1 MLIKRRDLLTRSAA
15 GIAALSASPPAFLAR
30 SAAASEKKADGR
42 ILVVVEMAGGNDG
55 LNTVIPFGDPAYR
68 KNRPGVGIPDGEVLK
83 LDKYVG
89 FHPRMT
95 GFKKLFDE
103 GRLAVLPGIGYPNPN
118 RSHFRSMDIWHSAKA
133 EEEYT
138 QDGWLGRSLDVR
150 AEQLAGRTPALG
162 VGAERLP
169 LALLSRKMAT
179 PVIESLSSYN
189 VGVGPGKYADLRKA
203 SMAAMAPSTQGV
215 DDLSFLRRT
224 AHTAYATA
232 DRLKKVASEY
242 KAAAEYPQNHFSQ
255 SLKLIAQMISADLGT
270 EIFYVSQGGYDTH
283 SQQQN
288 VHANL
293 LGELSDGLT
302 AFLKDLGA
310 HKLDDRVLVM
320 TFSEFGRRVK
330 ENGSLG
336 TDHGA
341 ASSLFVV
348 RPKGHKGGKAGLV
361 GKHPSLT
368 DLDNEGDLKH
378 HTDFR
383 SVYGTVLDRWLRV
396 HSKMVLGQAWIPVEF
411 V

>member
-1 MLIKRRDLLTRSAA
+1 MLIKRRDLLSRSAA
-15 GIAALSASPPAFLAR
+15 GFAALSAAPPLFLSR
-30 SAAASEKKADGR
+30 SAMASEKKSDGR

-55 LNTVIPFGDPAYR
+55 LNTVIPHGDPLYK
-68 KNRPGVGIPDGEVLK
+68 KNRPSLAVAPNDALK
-83 LDKYVG
+83 LDGYSG
-89 FHPRMT
+89 LHPRMT
-95 GFKKLFDE
+95 GFKSLFDE
-103 GRLAVLPGIGYPNPN
+103 GRLAVVQGVGYPNPN
-118 RSHFRSMDIWHSAKA
+118 RSHFRSMDIWQSGKA

-138 QDGWLGRSLDVR
+138 QDGWLGRSLDIR
-150 AEQLAGRTPALG
+150 AEQLYGKTPAMG

-169 LALLSRKMAT
+169 LALLSRKLAT

-189 VGVGPGKYADLRKA
+189 VGVGPGTFADHRRA
-203 SMAAMAPSTQGV
+203 AMGAMAPNNTGP

-242 KAAAEYPQNHFSQ
+242 KAAAEYPQSHLAQ
-255 SLKLIAQMISADLGT
+255 SLKLIAQMIAADLGT
-270 EIFYVSQGGYDTH
+270 EIFYVSQGSYDTH

-288 VHANL
+288 LHAGL
-293 LGELSDGLT
+293 VGELSDGVT
-302 AFLKDLGA
+302 AFLKDIAA

-320 TFSEFGRRVK
+320 TFSEFGRRLK

-341 ASSLFVV
+341 ASQLFVV
-348 RPKGHKGGKAGLV
+348 RPKGWKSGKAGLV
-361 GKHPSLT
+361 GKHPSLS

-383 SVYGTVLDRWLRV
+383 SVYASILDTWLRV
-396 HSKMVLGQAWIPVEF
+396 DSTAVLGKKWQKVEC

>member
-1 MLIKRRDLLTRSAA
+1 MTIKRRDLLTRSAS
-15 GIAALSASPPAFLAR
+15 GFAALSAGAPIFLTR

-42 ILVVVEMAGGNDG
+42 ILVVIEMAGGNDG
-55 LNTVIPFGDPAYR
+55 LNTVIPHGDPLYK
-68 KNRPGVGIPDGEVLK
+68 KNRPGIGVGAGEVLK
-83 LDKYVG
+83 LDSYSG

-95 GFKKLFDE
+95 GFKSLFDQ
-103 GRLAVLPGIGYPNPN
+103 GRLAILQGIGYPNPN
-118 RSHFRSMDIWHSAKA
+118 RSHFRSMDIWHTARA
-133 EEEYT
+133 EEENT

-150 AEQLAGRTPALG
+150 AEQLYGRTPALG

-169 LALLSRKMAT
+169 LALLSKKLAT
-179 PVIESLSSYN
+179 PVIENLSSYN
-189 VGVGPGKYADLRKA
+189 VGVGPGEFADLRKT
-203 SMAAMAPSTQGV
+203 SMAAMAPNNMGD

-242 KAAAEYPQNHFSQ
+242 KAAAEYPQSHLAQ

-288 VHANL
+288 VHASL

-302 AFLKDLGA
+302 AFLKDLAA

-341 ASSLFVV
+341 ASSMFVV
-348 RPKGHKGGKAGLV
+348 RPKGHKAGKAGLV
-361 GKHPSLT
+361 GKHPSLS
-368 DLDNEGDLKH
+368 DLDNEGDLKY

-383 SVYGTVLDRWLRV
+383 SVYASILDNWLHV
-396 HSKMVLGQAWIPVEF
+396 DSSAVLGKKWNKVEC

>member
-1 MLIKRRDLLTRSAA
+1 MLIKRRDLLTQSAA
-15 GIAALSASPPAFLAR
+15 GFAALSAAPPLFLAR

-42 ILVVVEMAGGNDG
+42 ILVVVEMAGGNDV
-55 LNTVIPFGDPAYR
+55 LNTVIPFGDPLYR
-68 KNRPGVGIPDGEVLK
+68 KNRPGIGVGDGEVLK

-95 GFKKLFDE
+95 GFKKLFDQ
-103 GRLAVLPGIGYPNPN
+103 GQLAVLQGVGYPNPN

-169 LALLSRKMAT
+169 LALLSRKLAT
-179 PVIESLSSYN
+179 PVIENLSSYN
-189 VGVGPGKYADLRKA
+189 VGVGPGRYADLRKA
-203 SMAAMAPSTQGV
+203 SMAAMAPNAGGL
-215 DDLSFLRRT
+215 DDLAFLRRT

-232 DRLKKVASEY
+232 DRLKKVAAEY
-242 KAAAEYPQNHFSQ
+242 KASADYPQSHLGQ
-255 SLKLIAQMISADLGT
+255 SLKLIAQMITADLGT

-288 VHANL
+288 VHAGL
-293 LGELSDGLT
+293 LADLSEGMT
-302 AFLKDLGA
+302 AFLKDLAG
-310 HKLDDRVLVM
+310 HKLDERVLVM

-341 ASSLFVV
+341 ASSMFVV
-348 RPKGHKGGKAGLV
+348 RPKGFKAGKAGLV
-361 GKHPSLT
+361 GKHPSLS
-368 DLDNEGDLKH
+368 DLDHEGDMKH

-383 SVYGTVLDRWLRV
+383 SVYASILDRWLHV
-396 HSKMVLGQAWIPVEF
+396 DSAAVLGKKWTPVEF